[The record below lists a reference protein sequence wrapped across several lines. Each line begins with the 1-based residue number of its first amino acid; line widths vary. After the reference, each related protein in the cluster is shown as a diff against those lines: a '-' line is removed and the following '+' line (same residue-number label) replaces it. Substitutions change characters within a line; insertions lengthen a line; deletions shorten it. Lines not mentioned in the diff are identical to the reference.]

1 MIWLTLAWRNFIR
14 NTRKSY
20 FTLIIIVIG
29 TVACSIGIA
38 YINATFLL
46 VKEGTIRG
54 GVGHLQIAVPDYF
67 DSFEEST
74 LENGMSLEQ
83 VDQVMT
89 QLESNSAV
97 DIVTPRIAF
106 QGIISHGD
114 TSLVFVGDAVKAK
127 NERRLSKSF
136 VSTIDGQG
144 LEYLADDDIYHI
156 VIGSELARLL
166 GVVPGDSVTLMAVT
180 ALGGLNAIDVTIQ
193 GISKTGSPEVDKMQ
207 LTAPLQMAQELLL
220 TDKVSRFVVLLNDE
234 SQLNNLQ
241 AVISQAIP
249 ELTTRA
255 WQQLS
260 PFYGQMVALYTRQF
274 LVFGVIMGLVVTL
287 TMGNAMLMNLFDRKR
302 ELATMASM
310 GLPQYGI
317 RASYLLEAG
326 ILGVCAGVLGLI
338 VSYFSSVG
346 INSLSLDMP
355 PPPGRTEGYQLFV
368 LFDFYSSTLLLVAV
382 AILCVIAAWFATS
395 RISKISLL
403 EAIND

>member
-20 FTLIIIVIG
+20 FTLLIIIIG
-29 TVACSIGIA
+29 TVACSVGIA
-38 YINATFLL
+38 YINATYLL

-54 GVGHLQIAVPDYF
+54 GVGHLQIATADYF

-74 LENGMSLEQ
+74 LENGMND
-83 VDQVMT
+83 DQVNRVMA
-89 QLESNSAV
+89 QLDGNSAV

-106 QGIISHGD
+106 HGLISHGD
-114 TSLVFVGDAVKAK
+114 KSLVFVGDAVNSKK
-127 NERRLSKSF
+127 ERRLSQSF
-136 VSTIDGQG
+136 ISTVDGRG
-144 LEYLADDDIYHI
+144 LEYLANDDIYHI
-156 VIGSELARLL
+156 VIGSDLARLL

-207 LTAPLQMAQELLL
+207 LKAPLQMAQELLL
-220 TDKVSRFVVLLNDE
+220 TDKVSRLVILLNDE
-234 SQLNNLQ
+234 SQLKNLQ
-241 AVISQAIP
+241 GSLSQTSP
-249 ELTTRA
+249 ELSTRA
-255 WQQLS
+255 WQQLA

-287 TMGNAMLMNLFDRKR
+287 TMGNAMLMNLFERKR

-326 ILGVCAGVLGLI
+326 ILGVCAGVLGLL
-338 VSYFSSVG
+338 VSYFSSLG
-346 INSLSLDMP
+346 INSLSIDMP

-368 LFDFYSSTLLLVAV
+368 LFDLNSSVLLLLAV

-395 RISKISLL
+395 HISKISLL

>member
-20 FTLIIIVIG
+20 FTLLIIVIG
-29 TVACSIGIA
+29 TVACSVGIA

-54 GVGHLQIAVPDYF
+54 GVGHLQVATPDYF

-74 LENGMSLEQ
+74 LENGMSLTQSEQ
-83 VDQVMT
+83 ILSRLQRHD
-89 QLESNSAV
+89 AV

-106 QGIISHGD
+106 QGLISHGD
-114 TSLVFVGDAVKAK
+114 TSLVFVGDAVEAK
-127 NERRLSKSF
+127 KERRLSQAF
-136 VSTIDGQG
+136 VSTVKGQG
-144 LEYLADDDIYHI
+144 LEYLASDDIYHA

-166 GVVPGDSVTLMAVT
+166 GVAPGDSVTLMAVT
-180 ALGGLNAIDVTIQ
+180 TLGGLNAIDVTIQ
-193 GISKTGSPEVDKMQ
+193 GISKTGSPEIDKMQ
-207 LTAPLQMAQELLL
+207 LTVPLKMAQELLL
-220 TDKVSRFVVLLNDE
+220 TDKVSRYVVLLNNE
-234 SQLNNLQ
+234 SE
-241 AVISQAIP
+241 ISNVQTLLSEATP
-249 ELTTRA
+249 ELTTRT

-317 RASYLLEAG
+317 RASYLLEAA
-326 ILGVCAGVLGLI
+326 ILGLSAGALGLM
-338 VSYFSSVG
+338 VSYFSSMG
-346 INSLSLDMP
+346 INALSIDMP
-355 PPPGRTEGYQLFV
+355 PPPGRSEGYQLFV
-368 LFDFYSSTLLLVAV
+368 LFDLYSSTFLLLAVAV
-382 AILCVIAAWFATS
+382 LCVVAAWFATS

>member
-20 FTLIIIVIG
+20 FTLLIIIIG
-29 TVACSIGIA
+29 TVACFVGIA

-54 GVGHLQIAVPDYF
+54 GVGHLQIATPDYF

-74 LENGMSLEQ
+74 LENGMND
-83 VDQVMT
+83 DQVNRVMA
-89 QLESNSAV
+89 QLDGNSAI

-106 QGIISHGD
+106 QGLISHGD
-114 TSLVFVGDAVKAK
+114 KSLVFAGDAVNAK
-127 NERRLSKSF
+127 KERRLAQSF
-136 VSTIDGQG
+136 VSTIDGRG
-144 LEYLADDDIYHI
+144 LEYLANDDIYHI
-156 VIGSELARLL
+156 VIGSDLARLL

-207 LTAPLQMAQELLL
+207 LKAPLQMAQELLL
-220 TDKVSRFVVLLNDE
+220 TDKVSRLVMLLNDE
-234 SQLNNLQ
+234 SQLKNLQ
-241 AVISQAIP
+241 GSLSQTSP

-274 LVFGVIMGLVVTL
+274 LVFGVVMGLVVTL

-310 GLPQYGI
+310 GLPHYGI

-326 ILGVCAGVLGLI
+326 ILGVCAGGLGLL
-338 VSYFSSVG
+338 VSYFLSLG
-346 INSLSLDMP
+346 INSLSIDMP

-368 LFDFYSSTLLLVAV
+368 LFDLHSSVLLLLAV